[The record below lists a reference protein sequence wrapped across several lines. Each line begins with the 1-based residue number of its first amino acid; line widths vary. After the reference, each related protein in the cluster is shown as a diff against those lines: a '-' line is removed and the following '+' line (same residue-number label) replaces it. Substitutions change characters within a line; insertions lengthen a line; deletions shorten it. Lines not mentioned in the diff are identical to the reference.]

1 MKFKIFI
8 GILFSFL
15 LSESAFS
22 QQRSARKDTAHI
34 YDNIESYSQ
43 RNRITKYLYGLIFE
57 PHLTNPVKKE
67 VSQKVYSN
75 FEGKVIR
82 KINIET
88 LDPFGYS
95 IADTLLSPKNIFLRA
110 GNEWHLKTKNI
121 TIRNLLLLNKNQ
133 RFDSLLVKESERLVR
148 SQDFV
153 RDVSFS
159 ARPTS
164 EMSDSVDINIRVL
177 DNWSLIPNFSTS
189 PSSNIMNLTEQN
201 FIGSGHEVRVGYTK
215 DMTGGPNSF
224 STNYYVPN
232 IRNTYISSTLHY
244 EFDNENN
251 HLKSVAIDRPF
262 YSSLA
267 RWAGGVSFACQSK
280 KANLMGDDSIYAPI
294 NLEFQTQ
301 DFWGGYAYQLFKG
314 NTEDERTT
322 NLITTARYLRV
333 HYLENPSETYDPLRN
348 YSNEN
353 FLLFGVGLSSRKY
366 VQDKY
371 VFKYGVPEDIPIG
384 RVYALTGGYQIKHDC
399 GRLFL
404 GARFSVGN
412 YYPWGY
418 LSSNFK
424 YESFFHSSKS
434 EEGVFVADIKYFTK
448 LLEIGN
454 WRFRQF
460 LEPKLTIGINRLS
473 CDSLT
478 LNDGFGIKGFESN
491 NLSGTRRIMFTSQT
505 QAYAPWDLIGF
516 RFGPFFTYSLGMLGD
531 AETGF
536 KHKRLCSNIGLGIL
550 IMNEHLIL
558 NTFQLSISF
567 YPIIPGDGHNV
578 YKTNSLETTDF
589 GLSNFEI
596 GKPAPTVFQ

>member
-201 FIGSGHEVRVGYTK
+201 FIGSGHEVRVGYTPILVLRCT
-215 DMTGGPNSF
+215 M
-224 STNYYVPN
+224 
-232 IRNTYISSTLHY
+232 
-244 EFDNENN
+244 
-251 HLKSVAIDRPF
+251 
-262 YSSLA
+262 
-267 RWAGGVSFACQSK
+267 
-280 KANLMGDDSIYAPI
+280 NLTM
-294 NLEFQTQ
+294 
-301 DFWGGYAYQLFKG
+301 K
-314 NTEDERTT
+314 TT
-322 NLITTARYLRV
+322 T
-333 HYLENPSETYDPLRN
+333 
-348 YSNEN
+348 
-353 FLLFGVGLSSRKY
+353 
-366 VQDKY
+366 
-371 VFKYGVPEDIPIG
+371 
-384 RVYALTGGYQIKHDC
+384 
-399 GRLFL
+399 
-404 GARFSVGN
+404 
-412 YYPWGY
+412 
-418 LSSNFK
+418 
-424 YESFFHSSKS
+424 
-434 EEGVFVADIKYFTK
+434 
-448 LLEIGN
+448 
-454 WRFRQF
+454 
-460 LEPKLTIGINRLS
+460 
-473 CDSLT
+473 
-478 LNDGFGIKGFESN
+478 
-491 NLSGTRRIMFTSQT
+491 
-505 QAYAPWDLIGF
+505 
-516 RFGPFFTYSLGMLGD
+516 
-531 AETGF
+531 
-536 KHKRLCSNIGLGIL
+536 
-550 IMNEHLIL
+550 
-558 NTFQLSISF
+558 
-567 YPIIPGDGHNV
+567 
-578 YKTNSLETTDF
+578 
-589 GLSNFEI
+589 
-596 GKPAPTVFQ
+596 